1 MRRELPRASIEIK
14 PCVKRSFNYKRLKTI
29 KILKVVNATSKWSRS
44 LREVVVLKRS
54 KCMSLSG
61 KLLGFWIAG
70 GL

>member
-1 MRRELPRASIEIK
+1 MRQAI
-14 PCVKRSFNYKRLKTI
+14 VYKRLKTI
-29 KILKVVNATSKWSRS
+29 KILKVVNATNKWSRS

-61 KLLGFWIAG
+61 KLLVFRIAG